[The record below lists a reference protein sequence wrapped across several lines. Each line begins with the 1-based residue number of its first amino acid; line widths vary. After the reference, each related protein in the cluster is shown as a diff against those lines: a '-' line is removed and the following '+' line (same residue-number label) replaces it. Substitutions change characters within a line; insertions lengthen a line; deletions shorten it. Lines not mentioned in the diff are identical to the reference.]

1 MSREPYIEFRGIPR
15 IKFEEESPSSNN
27 KKESGHRVSPT
38 ELTKFISEQV
48 LENITALLDSLF
60 IKESTDTPLDMPST
74 IKTSEGF
81 FEDVSDLNG
90 IAIPS
95 LLYDYILTLYDT
107 SEEPPEGILFRMIRE
122 NLGQTKPYKYLYL
135 KSQPLIPI
143 CENIGDYLYMANVLE
158 AAQEKLYFKLKQIRR
173 DEYTW
178 LTAAVL
184 AQCKRRM
191 LQVLQKEFE
200 MGEPKMEHVIVSY
213 DDDYANER
221 LNREISPFMKEAF
234 VFSARIDLMT
244 VNTLW
249 ELKCTSEITAEH
261 MIQTVVYAW
270 IMRTLDPRF
279 SKSVKI
285 FNIKTGQVLRL
296 EASHDQLTTIMVALL
311 KGKYERQP
319 PSSETDFITSCQ
331 GVVEA

>member
-1 MSREPYIEFRGIPR
+1 
-15 IKFEEESPSSNN
+15 
-27 KKESGHRVSPT
+27 
-38 ELTKFISEQV
+38 
-48 LENITALLDSLF
+48 
-60 IKESTDTPLDMPST
+60 
-74 IKTSEGF
+74 
-81 FEDVSDLNG
+81 
-90 IAIPS
+90 
-95 LLYDYILTLYDT
+95 
-107 SEEPPEGILFRMIRE
+107 
-122 NLGQTKPYKYLYL
+122 
-135 KSQPLIPI
+135 
-143 CENIGDYLYMANVLE
+143 MANVLE

-178 LTAAVL
+178 LTPAVL

-191 LQVLQKEFE
+191 LQVLQNEIKK
-200 MGEPKMEHVIVSY
+200 GEPKMEHVIVSY

-221 LNREISPFMKEAF
+221 LNQQLSTFMTETF

-270 IMRTLDPRF
+270 IMRTLDTTF

-296 EASHDQLTTIMVALL
+296 EATHEQLTTIVVALL

-319 PSSETDFITSCQ
+319 PSSEMDFIASCQ
-331 GVVEA
+331 AVVESI